1 MTEYAPMLASPGG
14 DLDYLCDNDDWWAS
28 VKMDG
33 HRLIVAIENGKAQ
46 FLSRTGKPLPISAE
60 VAGSFEVPKA
70 TGRKWVF
77 DGEYMPKEGRYY
89 LFDLPIL
96 EGLVEPRDAY
106 HFRHDALAV
115 AVKGMDEPA
124 LDIVPTWTSTDE
136 KRDAAQRIQQRGG
149 EGLVFKRSNAPYRFG
164 RRSRAWMK
172 VKFVKE
178 VDCVIVDR
186 NRDGKTNWVLAVND
200 GARWHEVGEVSG
212 LTGDADRLDIGS
224 VVTVTCLYASE
235 DNRLVQPV
243 TPRLRHDKL
252 ALECTLDQLQ
262 SIRANRDVKS
272 LLG

>member
-1 MTEYAPMLASPGG
+1 MLASPGG
-14 DLDYLCDNDDWWAS
+14 DLDHLCGNEDWWGS

-33 HRLIVAIENGKAQ
+33 HRLIVVVDHGKVQ
-46 FLSRTGKPLPISAE
+46 FLSRTGKPLPVSTE
-60 VAGSFEVPKA
+60 VAGSFETPKA

-77 DGEYMPKEGRYY
+77 DGEYMPREGRYY

-96 EGLVEPRDAY
+96 EGLVAPQDAY
-106 HFRHDALAV
+106 HFRHNALVV
-115 AVKGMDEPA
+115 AVNGMREAA
-124 LDIVPTWTSTDE
+124 LDVIPTWTTTED
-136 KRDAAQRIQQRGG
+136 KREAADLIRHRGG
-149 EGLVFKRSNAPYRFG
+149 EGLVFKRSDAPYRFG

-178 VDCVIVDR
+178 VDCVIVDQ

-200 GARWHEVGEVSG
+200 GAQWHEVGEVSG
-212 LTGDADRLDIGS
+212 LAGDADKIQIGS

-243 TPRLRHDKL
+243 TPRLRHDKP
-252 ALECTLDQLQ
+252 ALECTLDQLL
-262 SIRANRDVKS
+262 SIRANRDVES